1 MAKISPLEGIRYKAK
16 NLSRL
21 ICPPYDIV
29 SSARRKNL
37 LALSKD
43 NFISVELPVSFPKSP
58 AHKIKNMPGSSPR
71 PYAAAARG
79 FRYLL
84 ARGIM
89 TRDASSYYIY
99 TQKFT
104 LDGKKL
110 ERTGIIAA
118 VRLENPARGAI
129 YPHENILPKPARDR
143 ELLLDA
149 VRASTSPVFF
159 LTDSRDFESFIVGIK
174 KRSRFVSRARMDG
187 VSQELRAVSPD
198 VAVVESFFKNKRLYI
213 ADGHHRYDVAWRY
226 SLTGSNPAARY
237 VLGFITGAF
246 DEGTVVL
253 PTHRIAPVPEN
264 LEAKLKLFD
273 IVSASR
279 FKQLERK
286 SVSSCVIPQ
295 PLKIRLDGKTLY
307 LRVKNKKILTDGLP
321 RVVPRALAYI
331 APSVAA
337 ATLLSGVRPDQMRYT
352 SSEREAMQ
360 AADREKKLAVILPPP
375 PMKAIIE
382 ISRRR
387 AHMPQKSTYFYPKVY
402 AGFVVYPH

>member
-1 MAKISPLEGIRYKAK
+1 MVKLSPLEGIRYKAK

-21 ICPPYDIV
+21 VCPPYDIV
-29 SSARRKNL
+29 SSARRKEL
-37 LALSKD
+37 LAISKD
-43 NFISVELPVSFPKSP
+43 NFISVELPAPFPKSP
-58 AHKIKNMPGSSPR
+58 AHKIKNMPGSSPK
-71 PYAAAARG
+71 PYAVAARVLG
-79 FRYLL
+79 SLL
-84 ARGIM
+84 AREVM
-89 TRDASSYYIY
+89 ARDASSYYIY

-143 ELLLDA
+143 ELLIAA

-159 LTDSRDFESFIVGIK
+159 LTDSRDFESFIAGIK
-174 KRSRFVSRARMDG
+174 KRSRNVSRARMDG
-187 VSQELRAVSPD
+187 VSHELRAVSPD
-198 VAVVESFFKNKRLYI
+198 GAGVESFFKNKRLYI

-246 DEGTVVL
+246 DDGTVVL
-253 PTHRIAPVPEN
+253 PTHRIAPVPEA

-273 IVSASR
+273 IISASR
-279 FKQLERK
+279 FKQLERM
-286 SVSSCVIPQ
+286 SSSGVIPQ
-295 PLKIRLDGKTLY
+295 PLKIRLDGKTLFIR
-307 LRVKNKKILTDGLP
+307 LRNKKELTSG
-321 RVVPRALAYI
+321 RFRAVGRALAYI

-337 ATLLSGVRPDQMRYT
+337 ATLLRGVRPDQMRYT
-352 SSEREAMQ
+352 SVEREAIQ
-360 AADREKKLAVILPPP
+360 AADREKRLAVILPPP